1 MDICRLILLLFIYS
15 CFGWMME
22 VTLKYIQYHRFIN
35 RGYLIG
41 PYCPIYGCGVV
52 AMTVLVEEILRGRGS
67 FGDVFLAGM
76 IVCGALEYFVSWAIE
91 KLFHARWWDYSKKP
105 MNLHGRIW
113 IGNIILFG
121 IGSVIVIKFVNPVLM
136 KGLNAWSNGLLIGS
150 SIGIVCLLTVD
161 NILSGKMMNVVKQE
175 IDATDVSVMD
185 NTEEI
190 SSKIREI
197 LLSKNI
203 LLRRIGSAYP
213 TLKIRPLKLTKQL
226 KKARQE
232 VKVATKKVKAELR
245 LEADIQK
252 EKVHNAGIITATEI
266 EYRIAKA
273 KEELAKAKEVL
284 QEIEKKIKE
293 I

>member
-1 MDICRLILLLFIYS
+1 
-15 CFGWMME
+15 ME
-22 VTLKYIQYHRFIN
+22 VTLKYIEFHRFIN

-52 AMTVLVEEILRGRGS
+52 AMTVLVEEALRGRGS

-76 IVCGALEYFVSWAIE
+76 VVCGALEYFVSWLME

-121 IGSVIVIKFVNPVLM
+121 LGSVIVIKFVNPILM
-136 KGLNAWSNGLLIGS
+136 KGVNTWSNGLLIGS
-150 SIGIVCLLTVD
+150 SVSIVCLLIAD
-161 NILSGKMMNVVKQE
+161 NILSGKMMNVVKRE

-203 LLRRIGSAYP
+203 LLRRISSAYP
-213 TLKIRPLKLTKQL
+213 TLKIRPLNLTKQL

-232 VKVATKKVKAELR
+232 VKAATKKVKAELR

-252 EKVHNAGIITATEI
+252 EKVRNAGIITAAEI
-266 EYRIAKA
+266 EHRIAKA
-273 KEELAKAKEVL
+273 KEELEKAKDVL
-284 QEIEKKIKE
+284 QEIEKRIK
-293 I
+293 

>member
-1 MDICRLILLLFIYS
+1 
-15 CFGWMME
+15 ME
-22 VTLKYIQYHRFIN
+22 VTLKYIEFHRFIN

-52 AMTVLVEEILRGRGS
+52 AMTVLVEEVLRGRGS

-76 IVCGALEYFVSWAIE
+76 VVCGALEYFVSWSME

-121 IGSVIVIKFVNPVLM
+121 LGSVIVIKFVNPILM
-136 KGLNAWSNGLLIGS
+136 MILNAWSNRRLVVS
-150 SIGIVCLLTVD
+150 SVSIVCVFIVD
-161 NILSGKMMNVVKQE
+161 NVISGKMMNVVKRE
-175 IDATDVSVMD
+175 IDATEVGVTD

-190 SSKIREI
+190 SGKIRE
-197 LLSKNI
+197 LLLGKNI
-203 LLRRIGSAYP
+203 LLRRISHAYP
-213 TLKIRPLKLTKQL
+213 TLKIRPLHLTKQL

-232 VKVATKKVKAELR
+232 VKAATKRVKTELK
-245 LEADIQK
+245 LESDLQK
-252 EKVHNAGIITATEI
+252 EKVRTAGMMTAAEL

-273 KEELAKAKEVL
+273 KEDLEKAKEVL
-284 QEIEKKIKE
+284 QEMEKRIK
-293 I
+293 

>member
-1 MDICRLILLLFIYS
+1 MIICKLILLLFFYS
-15 CFGWMME
+15 CLGWLME
-22 VTLKYIQYHRFIN
+22 VTLKYIEFHRFIN

-52 AMTVLVEEILRGRGS
+52 AMTVLVEEALRGKGS
-67 FGDVFLAGM
+67 YGDVFLAGM
-76 IVCGALEYFVSWAIE
+76 IVCGALEYFVSWLME

-121 IGSVIVIKFVNPVLM
+121 LGSVIVIKFVNPVLM
-136 KGLNAWSNGLLIGS
+136 KELNAWSNGMLIGASVSIACLLIA
-150 SIGIVCLLTVD
+150 D
-161 NILSGKMMNVVKQE
+161 NILSGKMMNVVKRE
-175 IDATDVSVMD
+175 IDATDISVMD

-203 LLRRIGSAYP
+203 LLRRISSAYP
-213 TLKIRPLKLTKQL
+213 TLKIRPLNLTKQL

-232 VKVATKKVKAELR
+232 VKAATKKVKAELR

-252 EKVHNAGIITATEI
+252 EKVRNAGIITATEI
-266 EYRIAKA
+266 EYRIVKA
-273 KEELAKAKEVL
+273 KEELEKAKDVL
-284 QEIEKKIKE
+284 QEIEKRIK
-293 I
+293 

>member
-1 MDICRLILLLFIYS
+1 MIICKLILLLFFYS
-15 CFGWMME
+15 CLGWLME
-22 VTLKYIQYHRFIN
+22 VTLKYIEFHRFIN

-52 AMTVLVEEILRGRGS
+52 VMTVLVEEVLRGKGS
-67 FGDVFLAGM
+67 YGDVFLVGM
-76 IVCGALEYFVSWAIE
+76 IVCGALEYFVSWLME

-121 IGSVIVIKFVNPVLM
+121 LGSVIVIKFVNPVLM
-136 KGLNAWSNGLLIGS
+136 NELNTWSNGLLSGFS
-150 SIGIVCLLTVD
+150 VGIVCLLIAD
-161 NILSGKMMNVVKQE
+161 NILSGKMMNAVKQE
-175 IDATDVSVMD
+175 IDATDASVMD

-203 LLRRIGSAYP
+203 LLRRISSAYP
-213 TLKIRPLKLTKQL
+213 TLKIRPLHLTKQL

-232 VKVATKKVKAELR
+232 VKAATKKVKAELR

-252 EKVHNAGIITATEI
+252 EKVRNAGIITATEI

-273 KEELAKAKEVL
+273 KEELEKAKDVL
-284 QEIEKKIKE
+284 QEIEKRIK
-293 I
+293 

>member
-1 MDICRLILLLFIYS
+1 MIICKLILLLFFYS
-15 CFGWMME
+15 CLGWLME
-22 VTLKYIQYHRFIN
+22 VTLKYIEFHRFIN

-52 AMTVLVEEILRGRGS
+52 AMIVLVEEALRGRGS

-76 IVCGALEYFVSWAIE
+76 VVCGALEYFVSWLME

-121 IGSVIVIKFVNPVLM
+121 LGSVIVIKFVNPILM
-136 KGLNAWSNGLLIGS
+136 KGLNTWSNGLLIGS
-150 SIGIVCLLTVD
+150 SVSIVCLLIAD
-161 NILSGKMMNVVKQE
+161 NILSGKMMNVVKRE

-203 LLRRIGSAYP
+203 LLRRISSAYP
-213 TLKIRPLKLTKQL
+213 TLKIRPLNLTKQL

-232 VKVATKKVKAELR
+232 VKAATKKVKAELR

-252 EKVHNAGIITATEI
+252 EKVRNAGIITATEI
-266 EYRIAKA
+266 EHRIAKA
-273 KEELAKAKEVL
+273 KEELEKAKDVL
-284 QEIEKKIKE
+284 QEIEKRIK
-293 I
+293 

>member
-1 MDICRLILLLFIYS
+1 MLDICKLILLLFFYS
-15 CFGWMME
+15 CAGWLME
-22 VTLKYIQYHRFIN
+22 VTLKYIQFHRFIN

-52 AMTVLVEEILRGRGS
+52 AMTVLVEEVLRGRGS

-76 IVCGALEYFVSWAIE
+76 VVCGALEYFVSWSME

-121 IGSVIVIKFVNPVLM
+121 IGSVIVIKFVNPILLLV
-136 KGLNAWSNGLLIGS
+136 LNAWSERGLIISAIL
-150 SIGIVCLLTVD
+150 IVCLLAAD
-161 NILSGKMMNVVKQE
+161 NILSGKMMNVVKRE
-175 IDATDVSVMD
+175 IDATEIGVSD

-190 SSKIREI
+190 SGKIRE
-197 LLSKNI
+197 LLLGKNI
-203 LLRRIGSAYP
+203 LLRRISKAYP
-213 TLKIRPLKLTKQL
+213 TLKIRPLNLTKQL

-232 VKVATKKVKAELR
+232 VKAATKKVKTELK

-252 EKVHNAGIITATEI
+252 EKVRNAGLMTASEI
-266 EYRIAKA
+266 EYRITKA
-273 KEELAKAKEVL
+273 KEELEKAKGVL
-284 QEIEKKIKE
+284 QEIEKRIK
-293 I
+293 

>member
-1 MDICRLILLLFIYS
+1 MEICKLILLLFFYS
-15 CFGWMME
+15 CLGWLME
-22 VTLKYIQYHRFIN
+22 VILKYIEFHRFIN

-52 AMTVLVEEILRGRGS
+52 AMTVLVEEVLRGRGS

-76 IVCGALEYFVSWAIE
+76 VVCGALEYFVSWIME

-121 IGSVIVIKFVNPVLM
+121 LGSVIVIKFVNPILM
-136 KGLNAWSNGLLIGS
+136 VILNAWSNRRLVVS
-150 SIGIVCLLTVD
+150 SVSIVCVFIVD
-161 NILSGKMMNVVKQE
+161 NVISGKMMNVVKRE
-175 IDATDVSVMD
+175 IDATEVGVTD

-190 SSKIREI
+190 SGKIRE
-197 LLSKNI
+197 LLLGKNI
-203 LLRRIGSAYP
+203 LLRRISHAYP
-213 TLKIRPLKLTKQL
+213 TLKIRPLHLTKQL

-232 VKVATKKVKAELR
+232 VKAATKRVKTELK
-245 LEADIQK
+245 LESDLQK
-252 EKVHNAGIITATEI
+252 EKVRTAGMMTAAEL

-273 KEELAKAKEVL
+273 KEDLEKAKEVL
-284 QEIEKKIKE
+284 QEMEKRIK
-293 I
+293 

>member
-1 MDICRLILLLFIYS
+1 MIICKLILLLFFYS
-15 CFGWMME
+15 CLGWLME
-22 VTLKYIQYHRFIN
+22 VTLKYIEFHRFIN

-52 AMTVLVEEILRGRGS
+52 AMTVLVEEALRGRGS
-67 FGDVFLAGM
+67 YGDVFLAGM
-76 IVCGALEYFVSWAIE
+76 VVCGALEYFVSWLME

-121 IGSVIVIKFVNPVLM
+121 LGSVIVIKFVNPILM
-136 KGLNAWSNGLLIGS
+136 KGLNTWSNGLLIGS
-150 SIGIVCLLTVD
+150 SVSIVCLLIAD
-161 NILSGKMMNVVKQE
+161 NILSGKMMNVVKRE

-203 LLRRIGSAYP
+203 LLRRISSAYP
-213 TLKIRPLKLTKQL
+213 TLKIRPLNLTKQL

-232 VKVATKKVKAELR
+232 VKAATKKVKAELR

-252 EKVHNAGIITATEI
+252 EKVRNAGIITATEI

-273 KEELAKAKEVL
+273 KEELEKAKEVL
-284 QEIEKKIKE
+284 QDIEKRIK
-293 I
+293 

>member
-1 MDICRLILLLFIYS
+1 
-15 CFGWMME
+15 ME
-22 VTLKYIQYHRFIN
+22 VSLKYIQFHRFIN

-52 AMTVLVEEILRGRGS
+52 AMTVLVEEVLRGRGS

-76 IVCGALEYFVSWAIE
+76 VVCGALEYFVSWSME

-121 IGSVIVIKFVNPVLM
+121 LGSVIVIKFANPILM
-136 KGLNAWSNGLLIGS
+136 IVLNAWSSRRLIGS
-150 SIGIVCLLTVD
+150 AVFVVCLLIAD
-161 NILSGKMMNVVKQE
+161 NIISGKMMNVVKRE
-175 IDATDVSVMD
+175 IDATEIGVTD

-190 SSKIREI
+190 SSKIRE
-197 LLSKNI
+197 LLLGKNI
-203 LLRRIGSAYP
+203 LIRRINSAYP
-213 TLKIRPLKLTKQL
+213 NLKIRPLNLTKQL

-232 VKVATKKVKAELR
+232 VKAATKNVKAELK

-252 EKVHNAGIITATEI
+252 EKVHNVGLMTAAEF
-266 EYRIAKA
+266 EYRVEKVKQELEKA
-273 KEELAKAKEVL
+273 KEELEKAKAVL
-284 QEIEKKIKE
+284 QEIEKRIK
-293 I
+293 

>member
-1 MDICRLILLLFIYS
+1 MIICKLILLLFFYS
-15 CFGWMME
+15 CLGWLME
-22 VTLKYIQYHRFIN
+22 VTLKYIEFHRFIN

-52 AMTVLVEEILRGRGS
+52 AMTVLVEEALRGRGS

-76 IVCGALEYFVSWAIE
+76 IVCGALEYFVSWLME

-121 IGSVIVIKFVNPVLM
+121 LGSVIVIKFVNPVLM
-136 KGLNAWSNGLLIGS
+136 KELNVWSNGMLIGS
-150 SIGIVCLLTVD
+150 SVSIACLLIAD
-161 NILSGKMMNVVKQE
+161 NILSGKMMNVVKRE
-175 IDATDVSVMD
+175 IDATDISVMD
-185 NTEEI
+185 NTDEI

-203 LLRRIGSAYP
+203 LLRRISSAYP
-213 TLKIRPLKLTKQL
+213 TLKIRPLNLTKQL

-232 VKVATKKVKAELR
+232 VKAATKKVKAELR

-252 EKVHNAGIITATEI
+252 EKVRNAGIITATEI

-273 KEELAKAKEVL
+273 KEELEKAKDVL
-284 QEIEKKIKE
+284 QEIEKRIK
-293 I
+293 

>member
-1 MDICRLILLLFIYS
+1 MLDICKLILLLFFYS
-15 CFGWMME
+15 CLGWLME
-22 VTLKYIQYHRFIN
+22 VTLKYIEFHRFIN

-52 AMTVLVEEILRGRGS
+52 AMTVLVEEALRGRGS

-76 IVCGALEYFVSWAIE
+76 VVCGALEYFVSWLME

-121 IGSVIVIKFVNPVLM
+121 LGSVIVIKFVNPILM
-136 KGLNAWSNGLLIGS
+136 KGVNTWSNGLLIGS
-150 SIGIVCLLTVD
+150 SVSIVCLLIAD
-161 NILSGKMMNVVKQE
+161 NILSGKMMNVVKRE

-203 LLRRIGSAYP
+203 LLRRISSAYP
-213 TLKIRPLKLTKQL
+213 TLKIRPLNLTKQL

-232 VKVATKKVKAELR
+232 VKAATKKVKAELR

-252 EKVHNAGIITATEI
+252 EKVRNAGIITAAEI
-266 EYRIAKA
+266 EHRIAKA
-273 KEELAKAKEVL
+273 KEELEKAKDVL
-284 QEIEKKIKE
+284 QEIEKRIK
-293 I
+293 